1 MSILKINNL
10 SHTFENKQLFKNAS
24 FDINNGEH
32 VGIVG
37 LNGAGK
43 STFINI
49 IAGNISYDAGEVI
62 WLNGIRYDYLDQHAD
77 IDRDK
82 TVIEYL
88 KTAFDYLYEL
98 EKKLNA
104 LYAEMADTTDE
115 DKLEKLINK
124 SNRMLEQLE
133 SEGFYEIDS
142 RIKKAAG
149 GLGVAAI
156 GYDKKIGTLSGGQRA
171 KVMLCKLILENP
183 DVMLLDE
190 PTNFLDV
197 EHIDWLE
204 KYLCSL
210 KKTYIV
216 ISHDTDFLD
225 AVCDHIVSIEN
236 GSIRKYTGNYSQFV
250 AQHDMAVK
258 QYAED
263 YQRQQAEIKKMED
276 YINRNKARAST
287 AGMANSR
294 KKMLERIDVM
304 QKPVVSLESHFSFPC
319 EMLNTRDM
327 LKVDKLVVGSD
338 SPLLPPIS
346 FEMRGDT
353 KLWIWGANG
362 IGKSTLLKTL
372 MGVIP
377 PLGGMYNFHIAAK
390 PAYLEQDLKFSDMN
404 INSFS
409 YISECFPRFN
419 QKEVR
424 SQLAR
429 VGIRG
434 EMSLQ
439 PLKTLS
445 GGEQVRVK
453 LLTIMNRVSNIL
465 ILDEPTNHL
474 DVAAKESLK
483 KAIAEY
489 AGAVIL
495 VSHDRAFAESVCDM
509 SMRLKEL

>member
-156 GYDKKIGTLSGGQRA
+156 GYDKKIDTLSGGQRA

-327 LKVDKLVVGSD
+327 LKVDKLVVGYD

-377 PLGGMYNFHIAAK
+377 PLGGTHNFHIAAR

-439 PLKTLS
+439 PIKTLS

>member
-197 EHIDWLE
+197 EHIDWLK

-327 LKVDKLVVGSD
+327 LKVDKLVVGYD
-338 SPLLPPIS
+338 SPLLSPIS

-377 PLGGMYNFHIAAK
+377 PLGG
-390 PAYLEQDLKFSDMN
+390 
-404 INSFS
+404 
-409 YISECFPRFN
+409 
-419 QKEVR
+419 
-424 SQLAR
+424 
-429 VGIRG
+429 
-434 EMSLQ
+434 
-439 PLKTLS
+439 T
-445 GGEQVRVK
+445 
-453 LLTIMNRVSNIL
+453 
-465 ILDEPTNHL
+465 
-474 DVAAKESLK
+474 
-483 KAIAEY
+483 
-489 AGAVIL
+489 
-495 VSHDRAFAESVCDM
+495 
-509 SMRLKEL
+509 

>member
-32 VGIVG
+32 IGIVG

-236 GSIRKYTGNYSQFV
+236 GSIRKYTGNYPQLV

-327 LKVDKLVVGSD
+327 LKVNKLVVGYD

-377 PLGGMYNFHIAAK
+377 PLGGTYNFHIAAK

-434 EMSLQ
+434 EMSQQ
-439 PLKTLS
+439 PIKTLS

>member
-32 VGIVG
+32 VSIVG

-327 LKVDKLVVGSD
+327 LKVDKLVVGYD

-372 MGVIP
+372 MGIIP
-377 PLGGMYNFHIAAK
+377 PLGGTYNFHIAAR

-439 PLKTLS
+439 PIKTLS

>member
-327 LKVDKLVVGSD
+327 LKVDKLVVGYD

-372 MGVIP
+372 MGVIH
-377 PLGGMYNFHIAAK
+377 PLGGTYNFHIAAK

-439 PLKTLS
+439 PIKTLS

>member
-327 LKVDKLVVGSD
+327 LKVDKLVVGYD

-377 PLGGMYNFHIAAK
+377 PLGGTYNFHIAAR
-390 PAYLEQDLKFSDMN
+390 PAYLEQVLKFSDMN

-439 PLKTLS
+439 PIKTLS

>member
-32 VGIVG
+32 GGIGG
-37 LNGAGK
+37 LTGAGK
-43 STFINI
+43 STSINI
-49 IAGNISYDAGEVI
+49 SAGNISYDAGEAI
-62 WLNGIRYDYLDQHAD
+62 WRNGIRYDYLDQHAD

-327 LKVDKLVVGSD
+327 LKVDKLVVGYD

-377 PLGGMYNFHIAAK
+377 PLGGTYNFHIAAR

-439 PLKTLS
+439 PIKTLS

-474 DVAAKESLK
+474 DVSAKESLK

>member
-327 LKVDKLVVGSD
+327 LKVDKLVVGYD

-377 PLGGMYNFHIAAK
+377 PLGGTYNFHIAAK

-434 EMSLQ
+434 EMSQQ
-439 PLKTLS
+439 PIKTLS

>member
-156 GYDKKIGTLSGGQRA
+156 GYDKKTGTLSGGQRA

-327 LKVDKLVVGSD
+327 LKVDKLVVGYD

-439 PLKTLS
+439 PIKTLS

>member
-327 LKVDKLVVGSD
+327 LKVYKLVVGYD

-372 MGVIP
+372 MGIIP
-377 PLGGMYNFHIAAK
+377 PLGGTYNFHIAAR

-439 PLKTLS
+439 PIKTLS

>member
-1 MSILKINNL
+1 MSKIEAKNVDFYYGSFHALK
-10 SHTFENKQLFKNAS
+10 
-24 FDINNGEH
+24 DINMNIEENEVVAFIGPS
-32 VGIVG
+32 GC
-37 LNGAGK
+37 GK
-43 STFINI
+43 STFLRLFNRMNDLIPGARLEGTISIDGQNI
-49 IAGNISYDAGEVI
+49 YDRSVNVDELRKNVGMVFQRPNPFPKSIYENVAYGLRVNGVKDEAFIAERVEKSLKGAALWDEV
-62 WLNGIRYDYLDQHAD
+62 
-77 IDRDK
+77 K
-82 TVIEYL
+82 
-88 KTAFDYLYEL
+88 
-98 EKKLNA
+98 
-104 LYAEMADTTDE
+104 
-115 DKLEKLINK
+115 DKLKK
-124 SNRMLEQLE
+124 SA
-133 SEGFYEIDS
+133 Y
-142 RIKKAAG
+142 A
-149 GLGVAAI
+149 
-156 GYDKKIGTLSGGQRA
+156 LSGGQRA

-327 LKVDKLVVGSD
+327 LKVDKLVVGYD

-377 PLGGMYNFHIAAK
+377 PLGGTYNFHIAAK
-390 PAYLEQDLKFSDMN
+390 PAYLEQDVKFSDMN

-439 PLKTLS
+439 PIKTLS

>member
-156 GYDKKIGTLSGGQRA
+156 GYDKKIDTLSGGQRA

-327 LKVDKLVVGSD
+327 LKVDKLVVGYD

-372 MGVIP
+372 MGVIS
-377 PLGGMYNFHIAAK
+377 PLGGTYNFHIAAK

-439 PLKTLS
+439 PIKTLS

>member
-156 GYDKKIGTLSGGQRA
+156 GYDKKTGTLSGGQRA

-327 LKVDKLVVGSD
+327 LKVNKLVVGYD

-377 PLGGMYNFHIAAK
+377 PLGGTYNFHIAAR

-439 PLKTLS
+439 PIKTLS

>member
-98 EKKLNA
+98 EKKLNV

-327 LKVDKLVVGSD
+327 LKVDKLVVGYD

-377 PLGGMYNFHIAAK
+377 PLGGTYNFHIAAR

-439 PLKTLS
+439 PIKTLS

>member
-327 LKVDKLVVGSD
+327 LKVDKLVVGYD

-377 PLGGMYNFHIAAK
+377 PLGGTYNFHIAAK
-390 PAYLEQDLKFSDMN
+390 PAYLEQDIKFSDMN

-439 PLKTLS
+439 PIKTLS

>member
-82 TVIEYL
+82 TIIEYL

-115 DKLEKLINK
+115 DNLEKLINK

-327 LKVDKLVVGSD
+327 LKVDKLVVGYG

-377 PLGGMYNFHIAAK
+377 PLGGTYNFHIAAK

-439 PLKTLS
+439 PIKTLS

>member
-104 LYAEMADTTDE
+104 LYAEMADTMDE

-327 LKVDKLVVGSD
+327 LKVDKLVVGYD

-377 PLGGMYNFHIAAK
+377 PLGGTYNFHIAAR

-439 PLKTLS
+439 PIKTLS

>member
-204 KYLCSL
+204 KYLCLL

-327 LKVDKLVVGSD
+327 LKVDKLVVGYD

-377 PLGGMYNFHIAAK
+377 PLGGTYNFHIAAK

-439 PLKTLS
+439 PIKTLS

>member
-327 LKVDKLVVGSD
+327 LKVDKLVVGYD

-372 MGVIP
+372 MGVIS
-377 PLGGMYNFHIAAK
+377 PLGGTYNFHIAAK

-439 PLKTLS
+439 PIKTLS

>member
-197 EHIDWLE
+197 EHIDWLK

-327 LKVDKLVVGSD
+327 LKVDKLVVGYD

-377 PLGGMYNFHIAAK
+377 PLGGTYNFHIAAR

-439 PLKTLS
+439 PIKTLS

>member
-327 LKVDKLVVGSD
+327 LKVDKLVVGYD

-439 PLKTLS
+439 PIKTLS

-489 AGAVIL
+489 TGAVIL

>member
-142 RIKKAAG
+142 RRKKAAG

-327 LKVDKLVVGSD
+327 LKVDKLVVGYD

-377 PLGGMYNFHIAAK
+377 PLGGTYNFHIAAR

-439 PLKTLS
+439 PIKTLS

>member
-327 LKVDKLVVGSD
+327 LKVDKLVVGYD

-372 MGVIP
+372 MGIIP
-377 PLGGMYNFHIAAK
+377 PLGGTYNFHIAAR

-439 PLKTLS
+439 PIKTLS

>member
-156 GYDKKIGTLSGGQRA
+156 GYDKKIDTLSGGQRA

-327 LKVDKLVVGSD
+327 LKVDKLVVGYD

-377 PLGGMYNFHIAAK
+377 PLGGTYNFHIAAR

-439 PLKTLS
+439 PIKTLS

-453 LLTIMNRVSNIL
+453 LLTIMNRESNIL

>member
-263 YQRQQAEIKKMED
+263 YQRQRAEIKKMED

-327 LKVDKLVVGSD
+327 LKVDKLVVGYD

-377 PLGGMYNFHIAAK
+377 PLGGTYNFHIAAR

-439 PLKTLS
+439 PIKTLS

>member
-149 GLGVAAI
+149 GLGVTAI

-327 LKVDKLVVGSD
+327 LKVDKLVVGYD

-377 PLGGMYNFHIAAK
+377 PLGGTYNFHIAAK

-439 PLKTLS
+439 PIKTLS

>member
-32 VGIVG
+32 VGIVR
-37 LNGAGK
+37 LHGAGK

-327 LKVDKLVVGSD
+327 LKVDKLVVGYD

-377 PLGGMYNFHIAAK
+377 PLGGTYNFHIAAK

-439 PLKTLS
+439 PIKTLS

-509 SMRLKEL
+509 SMHLKEL

>member
-32 VGIVG
+32 ISIVG

-327 LKVDKLVVGSD
+327 LKVDKLVVGYD

-377 PLGGMYNFHIAAK
+377 PLGGTYNFHIAAK

-439 PLKTLS
+439 PIKTLS

-509 SMRLKEL
+509 TMRLKEL

>member
-327 LKVDKLVVGSD
+327 LKVDKLVVGYD

-377 PLGGMYNFHIAAK
+377 PLGGTYNFHIAAR

-424 SQLAR
+424 SQLAM

-439 PLKTLS
+439 PIKTLS

>member
-327 LKVDKLVVGSD
+327 LKVDKLVVGYD

-377 PLGGMYNFHIAAK
+377 PLGGTYNFHIAAR

-439 PLKTLS
+439 PIKTLS

-495 VSHDRAFAESVCDM
+495 VSHDRAFAESVCEM

>member
-1 MSILKINNL
+1 MEYSELYRNIARR
-10 SHTFENKQLFKNAS
+10 TG
-24 FDINNGEH
+24 GEVYIGV
-32 VGIVG
+32 VGPVRT
-37 LNGAGK
+37 GK

-327 LKVDKLVVGSD
+327 LKVDKLVVGYD

-377 PLGGMYNFHIAAK
+377 PLGGTYNFHIAAK

-439 PLKTLS
+439 PIKTLS

>member
-77 IDRDK
+77 IDREK

-327 LKVDKLVVGSD
+327 LKVDKLVVGYD

-377 PLGGMYNFHIAAK
+377 PLGGTYNFHIAAK

-439 PLKTLS
+439 PIKTLS

>member
-327 LKVDKLVVGSD
+327 LKVDKLVVGYD

-377 PLGGMYNFHIAAK
+377 PLGGTYNFHIAAR

-439 PLKTLS
+439 PIKTLS